1 MAPNPYTTCEICEE
15 AFTSETH
22 KPLVLP
28 CGHTYCHK
36 CLLRLKKEELWCP
49 KCRKKHAV
57 EISTLPVCYQLIP
70 KDSADA
76 VIEEVDDEEEE
87 EEDEEQVCSEHNTVY
102 SHWCY
107 ACKCQLCHQC
117 FHPKHVACSVTPLDF
132 LFKEKCPEMRR
143 TQENIVPDI
152 SEKKKW
158 LQKQMEKNNENR
170 TVLNDLLETV
180 NKMQKDLED
189 EKGYLSAAVHQLDS
203 DFTACYALAKQPLT
217 SDQTQQILTVYTRLH
232 KLTET
237 AKKFNKPSIK
247 NLCNF
252 AKVLEETED
261 DGPIESEKDF
271 GIRYIKSNFCNP
283 FCGDSE
289 WLIENDLQA
298 FTAYHTLVNDP
309 CLRPFEVMFRSN
321 GAPSEAIN
329 NMGPMLPFMAE
340 ASRCLS
346 LHLLHSFWQP
356 CTPNSSPSIDDAS
369 LEPLLNSPHSEKL
382 RHFLGCVSHGSLVKL
397 KRAELYTLGL
407 HILSPAFVATIN
419 SLLYPTSAVV
429 HFCIGRGVRQQQLPP
444 LATSLYTCSA
454 CHLHLPDVADGDVAW
469 VCGVVQALIPHS
481 YHHHRADSLC
491 LPRCQLTMPG
501 LRRLLAE
508 TARLKLTA
516 DVCCQHDSLLLAHR
530 NPIIKYADSLSITL
544 SFSIQ
549 L

>member
-1 MAPNPYTTCEICEE
+1 M
-15 AFTSETH
+15 
-22 KPLVLP
+22 
-28 CGHTYCHK
+28 
-36 CLLRLKKEELWCP
+36 LLMPSLKKLTM
-49 KCRKKHAV
+49 KRRRKKMKSKFAV
-57 EISTLPVCYQLIP
+57 ST
-70 KDSADA
+70 
-76 VIEEVDDEEEE
+76 
-87 EEDEEQVCSEHNTVY
+87 TVY

-158 LQKQMEKNNENR
+158 LQKLMEKNNENR

-203 DFTACYALAKQPLT
+203 DLTGCYALAKQPLT

-321 GAPSEAIN
+321 VAPSEAIN
-329 NMGPMLPFMAE
+329 NMGPMLTFMAE

-356 CTPNSSPSIDDAS
+356 RTPNSSPSIDDAS

-382 RHFLGCVSHGSLVKL
+382 RHFLGCVSHGLLVKL

-429 HFCIGRGVRQQQLPP
+429 HFCIGRGVRQQQLPS
-444 LATSLYTCSA
+444 LATLLYTCST

-481 YHHHRADSLC
+481 YHHH
-491 LPRCQLTMPG
+491 
-501 LRRLLAE
+501 
-508 TARLKLTA
+508 
-516 DVCCQHDSLLLAHR
+516 
-530 NPIIKYADSLSITL
+530 I
-544 SFSIQ
+544 
-549 L
+549 